1 MGTQH
6 YGTSNI
12 TMRAL
17 LLLVAIIAASSAA
30 PMSSGF
36 ARNDA
41 VVPETRFVTTRETE
55 YCHSGGINN
64 YKCTGTLVA
73 LGSFGSGSECREA
86 CKTYAAEQTQD
97 NGDYSDYHS
106 GIFCCTYKNDCSG
119 SGGCKCRISPGDPTE
134 GCAMQ
139 LDMSLGGSHC
149 ATNQNW
155 KSWQYN
161 PNRFCYTR

>member
-41 VVPETRFVTTRETE
+41 VVPETRFVTTRSD
-55 YCHSGGINN
+55 YCHSGSVKD
-64 YKCTGTLVA
+64 YECTGTLVD
-73 LGSFGSGSECREA
+73 LGKFGSGSECREA
-86 CKTYAAEQTQD
+86 CETYAAEQ
-97 NGDYSDYHS
+97 SDSYYKK
-106 GIFCCTYKNDCSG
+106 GKFCCTYKNGDSTG
-119 SGGCKCRISPGDPTE
+119 KCRISPGEESMESD
-134 GCAMQ
+134 
-139 LDMSLGGSHC
+139 D
-149 ATNQNW
+149 NW

-161 PNRFCYTR
+161 SKTC